1 MIIKKEGLNQFI
13 KFALV
18 GVINTLVNLAVLYI
32 LTDIFGIYYLISAIF
47 AFLIAVTNSF
57 ILNKLWTFKESIS
70 YKTSSRYI
78 KFVLISVIAL
88 VINLIILY
96 ILVEYYAIWYIYAQ
110 IIGVCS
116 NLIIN
121 FFGNKLWTFKKH

>member
-1 MIIKKEGLNQFI
+1 MIFKKEGYNQFI

-18 GVINTLVNLAVLYI
+18 GVVNTLVNLAVLYI
-32 LTDIFGIYYLISAIF
+32 LTDIFGIYYLVSAVF

-57 ILNKLWTFKESIS
+57 LLNKMWTFKESIS
-70 YKTSSRYI
+70 YRASSKYI

-88 VINLIILY
+88 IINLIILY
-96 ILVEYYAIWYIYAQ
+96 VLVEYYSIWYIYAQ
-110 IIGVCS
+110 IVGVVS

>member
-1 MIIKKEGLNQFI
+1 MIFKKEGYNQFI

-18 GVINTLVNLAVLYI
+18 GVVNTLVNLAVLYI
-32 LTDIFGIYYLISAIF
+32 LTDIFGIYYLVSAVF

-57 ILNKLWTFKESIS
+57 LLNKMWTFKESIS
-70 YKTSSRYI
+70 YRASSKYI

-88 VINLIILY
+88 IINLIILY
-96 ILVEYYAIWYIYAQ
+96 VLVEYYSIWYIYAQ
-110 IIGVCS
+110 IVGVSS